1 MSPKRLSS
9 VIKKLREARG
19 LTQEQV
25 AKQAQVTKNYITML
39 ESGARKSPS
48 LSVLKRLARALGVPV
63 TELLA

>member
-1 MSPKRLSS
+1 
-9 VIKKLREARG
+9 VIKKPREARG

-25 AKQAQVTKNYITML
+25 AKQAQLTKNYITML

-63 TELLA
+63 TALLV